1 MFLALLAWACAAPP
15 PGPSPTP
22 APSTAPATPAPTAR
36 AAPPPGVVEASGR
49 RIVAVGDLHADLDA
63 ALATLRIAGVVDAGG
78 HWSGGDTIL
87 VQTGDTTDRGPDS
100 HGVMAMLRRLQEE
113 SAAAGG
119 QVVALLGNHEIMNLR
134 GDWRYV
140 SPEDLA
146 GYGGDAKRQAA
157 FGVDGEDGRWLR
169 TLGVAARVGDTVFVH
184 GGITP
189 RWAEGGVDR
198 LNQQVRA
205 ALDDP
210 GKPAVLGED
219 GPVWYRDYVLQPE
232 EQACPVLTQALTSLG
247 ARRMVVGHTT
257 RRDGRVE
264 SRCGGA
270 LLVIDIGVSAH
281 YGSHLGAI
289 ELRQGTD
296 AWADYPEGPVDLPDP
311 T

>member
-1 MFLALLAWACAAPP
+1 MILALLAWACAAPVP
-15 PGPSPTP
+15 TAAPDPAPRPPSPV
-22 APSTAPATPAPTAR
+22 
-36 AAPPPGVVEASGR
+36 APPAALPSAVVDPGGR

-63 ALATLRIAGVVDAGG
+63 SLATLRLAGLVDADG

-100 HGVMAMLRRLQEE
+100 HGVMALLRRLQQE
-113 SAAAGG
+113 SVASGG
-119 QVVALLGNHEIMNLR
+119 QVVALLGNHEVMNLR

-146 GYGGDAKRQAA
+146 GYGGDAARKTA
-157 FGVDGEDGRWLR
+157 FTAGGEDGRWLR

-189 RWAEGGVDR
+189 RWAEGGVDQ
-198 LNQQVRA
+198 LNQLVRE
-205 ALDDP
+205 ALDAP
-210 GKPAVLGED
+210 GRPGVLGDD

-232 EQACPVLTQALTSLG
+232 TQACPVLAQALSSLG

-257 RRDGRVE
+257 RRDGKVE

-289 ELRQGTD
+289 ELREGTD
-296 AWADYPEGPVDLPDP
+296 AWADYPDGAVDLPDP